1 MRNAAQTYRTASGM
15 ADCSGRSRRREISRR
30 CCSVEGGGAAFYK
43 ALKVVKDIKVVKVVR
58 DIRGFKGLTTLKSFR
73 EGFCG
78 AHKKS
83 AAPFGT
89 TDAILHARVVILLLR
104 R

>member
-1 MRNAAQTYRTASGM
+1 M
-15 ADCSGRSRRREISRR
+15 ADCGGRSRRRDISRR
-30 CCSVEGGGAAFYK
+30 LFLGEGGGATFYK
-43 ALKVVKDIKVVKVVR
+43 VLKVVKDIKVVR
-58 DIRGFKGLTTLKSFR
+58 DIRGFKGFKGFKGLTTLKSFR

-78 AHKKS
+78 ARAKKS